1 MTVGYFV
8 RYEGQSNEP
17 EKFLDYYAK
26 THGQFMRAY
35 PGIRSAIL
43 HTPVAWHDPLPIN
56 AGSSF
61 LLGEFHFDSPES
73 LDAALASEA
82 RVRARED
89 AARFPHF
96 DGKVTHQAFRRAVL
110 F

>member
-8 RYEGQSNEP
+8 RYEGTSKEP
-17 EKFLDYYAK
+17 ETFLDYYK
-26 THGQFMRAY
+26 NTHGKFMRAY

-43 HTPVAWHDPLPIN
+43 HTPVAWHDPLKIN
-56 AGSSF
+56 PGDSF
-61 LLGEFHFDSPES
+61 LLGEFHFDSPEA

-82 RVRARED
+82 RIRARED
-89 AARFPHF
+89 AGNFPHF
-96 DGKVTHQAFRRAVL
+96 EGKVTHQAFERTVM